1 MVDMRHTLLALALA
15 AASLLLPAGLQA
27 QGRGNGGQGKGGGP
41 PFCRS
46 GDGHPVYGR
55 AWCIEKGFTV
65 GGQDW
70 RSFDAGRVR
79 IETRGDRDVDRGGL
93 VDILGD
99 ILLGRFEEQRASLH
113 AIEPLRASWL
123 TPDDGPRVL
132 QVWAGPIPLG
142 ELVDNDRNGTVD
154 LAVMRFGR

>member
-1 MVDMRHTLLALALA
+1 MRNRILTIAVLVT
-15 AASLLLPAGLQA
+15 AGLFAPSVAHA
-27 QGRGNGGQGKGGGP
+27 QGRGKAKADGNAKGGP

-46 GDGHPVYGR
+46 GAGHPVYGR

-65 GGQDW
+65 GEQDW
-70 RSFDAGRVR
+70 RRFDAGRVR
-79 IETRGDRDVDRGGL
+79 IDTRTDREVDRGGL

-99 ILLGRFEEQRASLH
+99 ILLGRFEEGRDRLSSRD
-113 AIEPLRASWL
+113 PLRATWL

-132 QVWAGPIPLG
+132 QVWAGPIALG
-142 ELVDNDRNGTVD
+142 ELVDNDRDGSVD